1 MGCVA
6 PDSRGTTLTL
16 CEQIFHTRPLMN
28 PRSVLCLLFL
38 RFFDRKLCSN
48 HLGAVRL
55 DKAILLRYS
64 GVLRKGTSRQLHSLQ
79 KSSPQPLTNFTA
91 QRSVQ
96 RPNGCSPTAPN
107 EPQRLANLR
116 AFFTRWARR
125 RECVARLDNTLWR
138 WAKLPPLF
146 PRQRHS
152 TICPVTDHNFD
163 LRPLAVIHA
172 SPNDERAT

>member
-1 MGCVA
+1 
-6 PDSRGTTLTL
+6 
-16 CEQIFHTRPLMN
+16 MN
-28 PRSVLCLLFL
+28 LGDQNLASKP
-38 RFFDRKLCSN
+38 CSS

-79 KSSPQPLTNFTA
+79 KSSPQPLTNLTA
-91 QRSVQ
+91 QRSIQ
-96 RPNGCSPTAPN
+96 RPNGCSQTAPN
-107 EPQRLANLR
+107 EPQRLANLC
-116 AFFTRWARR
+116 AFFTRWARQ

-146 PRQRHS
+146 PRQSHS
-152 TICPVTDHNFD
+152 TICPVTVCNLD